1 MRAAWLCALVAFLNA
16 SAWAVWTPPLQAP
29 DEPAHVYYV
38 QYLAE
43 TGKVPRPGPT
53 DTKSEEEQAV
63 EAGVHRADIVANFF
77 GRPLWTDAEA
87 ERLQKQLDE
96 GLDRVGG
103 GGDAG
108 VGAYPALYYAALLVP
123 YKLVDAAGGDPL
135 DRLTAMRI
143 GSALFAGLAVLFV
156 TLFLRELVPRHR
168 WAWIAGGMVCAL
180 LPYFAFITGSVN
192 PDAGIAAATAAL
204 FFFIARAFRVGLT
217 PGVAAGLGLAAAAA
231 FLTKLSGVGFVPAA
245 ALVTLYLV
253 LRPAP
258 LDRSAALRGAAI
270 AAAAAALPVILH
282 LVISSALWDRPL
294 IPSSGGVGPPGFS
307 ANAEAGR
314 RSIEGYLT
322 FVWQYALPQLWF
334 MFNWFGGWAP
344 YDLWLVSWVGRF
356 GWGDSGFDRWVVNCV
371 GVIVLVLLAAG
382 LYALWR
388 RRSTLRARLP
398 ELLAYLGLAGGLMLL
413 LSWVG
418 YGYRTNNGSTF
429 EQSRYLF
436 PLMPLWGAL
445 IAVGLVGLGRRFGP
459 VAAVTLVL
467 LTVALDVGGWMIVL
481 SRYYS

>member
-96 GLDRVGG
+96 DDLDRVGG

-217 PGVAAGLGLAAAAA
+217 PGVAAGLGLSAAAA
-231 FLTKLSGVGFVPAA
+231 FLTKLSGVGLRARGRAGHAVPRACARRRSTAA
-245 ALVTLYLV
+245 QPCAGPPSPP
-253 LRPAP
+253 R
-258 LDRSAALRGAAI
+258 
-270 AAAAAALPVILH
+270 AAALPVILH

-344 YDLWLVSWVGRF
+344 YDLWLV
-356 GWGDSGFDRWVVNCV
+356 
-371 GVIVLVLLAAG
+371 
-382 LYALWR
+382 
-388 RRSTLRARLP
+388 
-398 ELLAYLGLAGGLMLL
+398 
-413 LSWVG
+413 
-418 YGYRTNNGSTF
+418 
-429 EQSRYLF
+429 
-436 PLMPLWGAL
+436 
-445 IAVGLVGLGRRFGP
+445 
-459 VAAVTLVL
+459 
-467 LTVALDVGGWMIVL
+467 
-481 SRYYS
+481 